1 MTRFACIPTLL
12 AVTFCCSVAIAQEVA
27 RFTELTACRI
37 DAESVLLRATFDG
50 GACMSVEPAHLAEPR
65 GTIVAVHLPTVSTA
79 EICTMQI
86 VPIEVKQVIEAD
98 EVIADLFVTVS
109 DPQNNEL
116 AQGQVEVADHTEDC
130 VAPQG

>member
-1 MTRFACIPTLL
+1 MPRLAAIPTLL
-12 AVTFCCSVAIAQEVA
+12 AATLCCSAAIAQEVA
-27 RFTELTACRI
+27 SFTELAACRI
-37 DAESVLLRATFDG
+37 DAETVLFNATFDG
-50 GACMSVEPAHLAEPR
+50 GACMKVEPAQLAEPR
-65 GTIVAVHLPTVSTA
+65 GTIVAVHLPTVSTS

-86 VPIEVKQVIEAD
+86 VPVEVEQVIQAD

>member
-1 MTRFACIPTLL
+1 MPRLAAIPTLL
-12 AVTFCCSVAIAQEVA
+12 AATLCCSAAIAQEVA
-27 RFTELTACRI
+27 SFTELSACRI
-37 DAESVLLRATFDG
+37 DAETVLLNATFDG
-50 GACMSVEPAHLAEPR
+50 GACMKVEPAQLAEPR
-65 GTIVAVHLPTVSTA
+65 GTIVAVHLPTVSTS

-86 VPIEVKQVIEAD
+86 VPVEVEQVIQAD